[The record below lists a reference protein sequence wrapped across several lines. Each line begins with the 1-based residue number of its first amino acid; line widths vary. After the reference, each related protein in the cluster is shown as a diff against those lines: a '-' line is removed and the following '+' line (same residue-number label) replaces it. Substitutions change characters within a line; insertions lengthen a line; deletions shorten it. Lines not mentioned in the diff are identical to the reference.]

1 VLIFV
6 DTSTILAA
14 CGSAKGLSR
23 LIFNYAES
31 ECWHLV
37 TAEYCIAEVRKN
49 VSKLPG
55 LAAQVWES
63 QIYNKLDLV
72 PSEIVIDRPIVFPV
86 TKDRP
91 VIFSAL
97 GVEAAYLITS
107 DTADFAHVLGSSVY
121 GVRVR
126 TPMTFLTEVGL
137 IIPRCD

>member
-1 VLIFV
+1 
-6 DTSTILAA
+6 
-14 CGSAKGLSR
+14 
-23 LIFNYAES
+23 
-31 ECWHLV
+31 V

-49 VSKLPG
+49 VSELPG